1 MESWTKFI
9 VGLWNT
15 ENIAAIYS
23 TQLLANEVKVWHLRG
38 KKKKWLI
45 SNINVKVSDALTII
59 GTQRHIPIFF
69 IDTRWKIFFIAKPL
83 TYMYIFT
90 FRNSQT
96 FKMICLQIAKSN
108 SQRTWAHL
116 ALIQKNPNP
125 WKSPK
130 KLKFL
135 HRHLRIYNASYPN
148 WKGNLFSL

>member
-9 VGLWNT
+9 VGLWYT

-69 IDTRWKIFFIAKPL
+69 IDTRSKIFFRILTSIIAKPL

-96 FKMICLQIAKSN
+96 FKMIRLQIAKSN

-116 ALIQKNPNP
+116 ALIQKTQTRERVQKN
-125 WKSPK
+125 
-130 KLKFL
+130 
-135 HRHLRIYNASYPN
+135 
-148 WKGNLFSL
+148 